1 MQLSRL
7 RFVTVCALAFGVALG
22 LATGA
27 SADKTGGPK
36 ISGSPQV
43 GATVSSDKGDLY
55 CQPACTHTLEWLS
68 CTGPSAGGA
77 YVPADPPAEP
87 SSRAPGCEI
96 RWARPAPLTYTA
108 GGDDLDRYIQFRVFV
123 QTETCDEE
131 GNCTSS
137 HEEAYSPTVGPI
149 AAAPV
154 PNPSTFAPQ
163 NTARPAISGRAEDMQ
178 TLSVAPGI
186 WTGTIPIVFRYQ
198 WQRCQAEP
206 ADCRPIEGAVGTSY
220 RVRRRDIGSR
230 IAVTVTAVNP
240 FGSASLL
247 ANPTSSVVSARPGP
261 GHDVLKV
268 KELLPA
274 DGLLVK
280 RIEGLRVVRS
290 RSGVLLRVTITD
302 RRGFLIDGAA
312 VKAAGGAAVPVKAT
326 SGTRG
331 VAFLEITL
339 GRRASAPSRV
349 ALTITASKPG
359 VKSLRATK
367 RIVLR
372 VVTL

>member
-1 MQLSRL
+1 M
-7 RFVTVCALAFGVALG
+7 
-22 LATGA
+22 ATGA

-43 GATVSSDKGDLY
+43 GATLSSDKGDLY

-68 CTGPSAGGA
+68 CTGRSAGGA

-87 SSRAPGCEI
+87 SQRAPGCEI

-108 GGDDLDRYIQFRVFV
+108 GDDDRGRYVQFRVFV

-137 HEEAYSPTVGPI
+137 HEEGYSPTVGPI
-149 AAAPV
+149 VPAPA
-154 PNPSTFAPQ
+154 PDPAKLLPQ
-163 NTARPAISGRAEDMQ
+163 NTDRPAISGQVEDLQ
-178 TLSVAPGI
+178 TLTINPGA
-186 WTGTIPIVFRYQ
+186 WTGTTPIAFRYQ
-198 WQRCQAEP
+198 WQRCQTEL
-206 ADCRPIEGAVGTSY
+206 ADCRPIEGAVGASY
-220 RVRRRDIGSR
+220 RVRRGDIGSR
-230 IAVTVTAVNP
+230 IAATVTAVNP
-240 FGSASLL
+240 FGSASLM

-274 DGLLVK
+274 DGLRVK
-280 RIEGLRVVRS
+280 SIEGPRIVRS
-290 RSGVLLRVTITD
+290 RSGVLLRATITD

-312 VKAAGGAAVPVKAT
+312 VKATGGAVVPVKAT
-326 SGTRG
+326 SGARG
-331 VAFLEITL
+331 VAYLEITL
-339 GRRASAPSRV
+339 GRGAVAPSRV

-359 VKSLRATK
+359 VKSLTATK

-372 VVTL
+372 VVAL